1 MTASGVTVHPYSG
14 TGIREVVR
22 HVAHLR
28 IAVFRDWPYL
38 YDGTLDYE
46 QRYLDTFAAASEAVV
61 VVARDGERVIGAA
74 TGSPLL
80 QHAAKFSGLFDA
92 VGLDPRRIFYCG
104 ESVLLPEYRGLGLG
118 HAFFD
123 HREAHARSLR
133 IDGAHYTHS
142 AFCGVVRP
150 ETHPS
155 RPAGYR
161 PLDAFWRKRGYERI
175 DGMIGHFE
183 WLDIG
188 ETHETEKPMQF
199 WIRPL

>member
-1 MTASGVTVHPYSG
+1 MTVSGVTVRPYAGSG
-14 TGIREVVR
+14 LREVVG
-22 HVAHLR
+22 HVALLR

-46 QRYLDTFAAASEAVV
+46 QRYLDTFAQADDAVI
-61 VVARDGERVIGAA
+61 VVARDGDRVIGAA

-80 QHAAKFSGLFDA
+80 QHAAKFSSLFA
-92 VGLDPRRIFYCG
+92 ARGLDPRRIFYCG
-104 ESVLLPEYRGLGLG
+104 ESVLLPEYRGKGLG

-133 IDGAHYTHS
+133 IDGEPYTHS

-150 ETHPS
+150 DTHPS

-161 PLDAFWRKRGYERI
+161 PLDGFWTKRGYQRI

-188 ETHETEKPMQF
+188 EAHETEKPMQF